1 MKTGFK
7 IALLGA
13 AIALS
18 IVATSKNY
26 DFRTKYA
33 SEKISRFGQLP
44 GPVLK
49 TLSLEFDGVIADFLF
64 LKTMTVIGQKIGQDI
79 KPSQQEWAMVHTLL
93 DNITVLDPRFWDP
106 YLFGQM
112 MLTWQAGM
120 FDQANALLL
129 KAAKHR
135 PHDFRPLYFVG
146 FNHFYFQKEFAL
158 ASKYLRQASIKPGA
172 PSYLKGLAARLS
184 LYGNRTEVGI
194 AFLRQMLAGT
204 HDPNLRHY
212 LEKRLTALER
222 INTLERKVMEYRD
235 RFGTLPQGLD
245 DLVAKGLVKEIPEDP
260 YGGRFVLLDNG
271 RVFTTS
277 KLVDVKKPKQSSRR
291 EE

>member
-1 MKTGFK
+1 MRTGLK

-13 AIALS
+13 AIALC
-18 IVATSKNY
+18 IVSTTKNY

-44 GPVLK
+44 APVIK
-49 TLSLEFDGVIADFLF
+49 ALSLEFEGVIADFLF
-64 LKTMTVIGQKIGQDI
+64 LKTMTVIGQKIGQDVT
-79 KPSQQEWAMVHTLL
+79 PSQQEWTMVHTLL
-93 DNITVLDPRFWDP
+93 DNITELDPRFWDP

-120 FDQANALLL
+120 FDEANALLL
-129 KAAKHR
+129 KAAEHR

-146 FNHFYFQKEFAL
+146 FNHFYFQKEFA
-158 ASKYLRQASIKPGA
+158 QASDYLQQASVKPGA

-204 HDPNLRHY
+204 HDPTLRSY
-212 LEKRLTALER
+212 LEKRLIALEG
-222 INTLERKVMEYRD
+222 IHTLEKKVQEYKD
-235 RFGTLPQGLD
+235 QFGSLPQKLE
-245 DLVAKGLVKEIPEDP
+245 DLVAKGLLERIPEDP
-260 YGGRFVLLDNG
+260 YGGDFVLMDNG

-277 KLVDVKKPKQSSRR
+277 KLVNVKKKK
-291 EE
+291 

>member
-1 MKTGFK
+1 MRTGFK

-13 AIALS
+13 AIAVS
-18 IVATSKNY
+18 IVSTSKNY

-44 GPVLK
+44 APVIQ
-49 TLSLEFDGVIADFLF
+49 TLSLEFDGVVSDYLF

-79 KPSQQEWAMVHTLL
+79 KPTQQEWTMAHTLL
-93 DNITVLDPRFWDP
+93 DNITELDPRFWDP

-112 MLTWQAGM
+112 MLAWQAGM
-120 FDQANALLL
+120 FDEANALLL
-129 KAAKHR
+129 KAAEHR

-146 FNHFYFQKEFAL
+146 FNHFYFQKEFA
-158 ASKYLRQASIKPGA
+158 QASNYLQQASVKPGA

-204 HDPNLRHY
+204 HDPNLRSY
-212 LEKRLTALER
+212 LEKRLIALEH
-222 INTLERKVMEYRD
+222 INTLEKKVQEYKD
-235 RFGTLPQGLD
+235 QFGSLPQKLE
-245 DLVAKGLVKEIPEDP
+245 DLVAKGLLERIPEDP
-260 YGGRFVLLDNG
+260 YGGDFVLMDNG

-277 KLVDVKKPKQSSRR
+277 KLVNVKKMK
-291 EE
+291 

>member
-1 MKTGFK
+1 MKTWFK

-44 GPVLK
+44 APVLK
-49 TLSLEFDGVIADFLF
+49 TLSLEFDGVVADFLF
-64 LKTMTVIGQKIGQDI
+64 LKTMTVIGQKIGQDVN
-79 KPSQQEWAMVHTLL
+79 PSQQEWTMVHTLL
-93 DNITVLDPRFWDP
+93 DNITELDPRFWDP

-112 MLTWQAGM
+112 MLAWQAGM
-120 FDQANALLL
+120 IDKADNLLI

-135 PHDFRPLYFVG
+135 PHDFRPYYFLG
-146 FNHFYFQKEFAL
+146 FNHFYFKKEFAL
-158 ASKYLRQASIKPGA
+158 ASEYLQKASVKPDS

-222 INTLERKVMEYRD
+222 IDALEKKVQLYKD
-235 RFGTLPQGLD
+235 RFGNLPKSLD
-245 DLVAKGLVKEIPEDP
+245 DLVAKGLLERIPEDP
-260 YGGRFVLLDNG
+260 YGGDFVLLDNG

-277 KLVDVKKPKQSSRR
+277 KLVNVKKKK
-291 EE
+291 